1 MNYDLRK
8 SNKESRKKFVK
19 YANSLLKNERSNVC
33 LIDESNRTLN
43 QNSYIHVLC
52 RILAAQTG
60 VTEAYAKQVYFKS
73 IANPDIFINVT
84 KDTLTNQMVKVTRST
99 TDLTI
104 PEMRKAI
111 TNFRNW
117 AAENGYDLPDATI
130 ADDGTMS
137 FVSDYDKEAYNQA
150 IIETSK
156 LEQYL

>member
-19 YANSLLKNERSNVC
+19 YANSLLRNERSNVC

-104 PEMRKAI
+104 P
-111 TNFRNW
+111 
-117 AAENGYDLPDATI
+117 
-130 ADDGTMS
+130 
-137 FVSDYDKEAYNQA
+137 
-150 IIETSK
+150 
-156 LEQYL
+156 